1 MEKIEMEYNMNVSPR
16 ILFIRLST
24 ADGMAEWF
32 ADEVN
37 VNENVFTFI
46 WNGAEQKA
54 EQLKSKKE
62 EFVQYQWL
70 DGDEDTYFEFKLQ
83 KDELTGELALI
94 ITDFAE
100 PNEIEDAR
108 NLWDS
113 QISHLKHILGM

>member
-100 PNEIEDAR
+100 PNELEDAR

-113 QISHLKHILGM
+113 HISHLKHILGM

>member
-1 MEKIEMEYNMNVSPR
+1 MEKIEMEYNMKGSPR